1 MKKYFDVVKTFF
13 INFIKG
19 FINMGKTIK
28 TVSDDIKEVVT
39 NVNAEKELT
48 KLEVEKKLI
57 ESGEKVARTL
67 HQDIKDVIS
76 TIHQD
81 IRNIVFL
88 PIKSKKNRMFTFMVL
103 IGCSGGLL
111 LYNYYDDKEGDSK
124 CQN

>member
-28 TVSDDIKEVVT
+28 TVTDDIKEVVT

-67 HQDIKDVIS
+67 YQDIRN
-76 TIHQD
+76 D